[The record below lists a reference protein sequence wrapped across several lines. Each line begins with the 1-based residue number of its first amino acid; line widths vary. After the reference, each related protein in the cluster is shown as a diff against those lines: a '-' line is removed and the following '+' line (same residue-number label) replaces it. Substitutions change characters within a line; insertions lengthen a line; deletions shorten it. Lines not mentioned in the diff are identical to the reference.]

1 MPNIISLRGTNTMKK
16 NFVIA
21 FLSVALVISIGLN
34 IYLGKSNSD
43 FKHDV
48 AQLHEEAN
56 LLENSYEEK
65 LKNANAEL
73 SNSKT
78 TIAGLEEVI
87 AERKAEAERIEAER
101 RAKEE
106 AERKAMEEAQR
117 AEAERKAAEA
127 EAARRAAEEEARRN
141 SAGGSHKAEEP
152 TPTTPAPSG
161 GSGQPSSAF
170 GGNGFTDLSGGSD
183 GNGNGSLNIH

>member
-1 MPNIISLRGTNTMKK
+1 MKK
-16 NFVIA
+16 NYVIA
-21 FLSVALVISIGLN
+21 FLSVALVVSICLN
-34 IYLGKSNSD
+34 FYLGKSNSD

-48 AQLHEEAN
+48 AQLHEEIES
-56 LLENSYEEK
+56 LENSYEEK
-65 LKNANAEL
+65 LEIANAEL
-73 SNSKT
+73 SDSKT
-78 TIAGLEEVI
+78 AIAGLEEVI

-101 RAKEE
+101 KAKEE
-106 AERKAMEEAQR
+106 VERAALEAAQR

-152 TPTTPAPSG
+152 TPTAPAPSG

-170 GGNGFTDLSGGSD
+170 GGVGFGSGGGYD
-183 GNGNGSLNIH
+183 GNGNGSIDFH